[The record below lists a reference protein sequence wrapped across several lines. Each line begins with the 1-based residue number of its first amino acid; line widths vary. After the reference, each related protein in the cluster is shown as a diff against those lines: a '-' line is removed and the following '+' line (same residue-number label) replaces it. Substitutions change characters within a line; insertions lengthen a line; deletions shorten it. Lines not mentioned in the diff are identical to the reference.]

1 MDAEAEIY
9 IANKFRRRASAGLFV
24 GLLGLFGLGI
34 GVYAL
39 QTMPPRPP
47 EIEVR
52 SHESCPHPE
61 CKNPHPG
68 RASSGFNAGTATGVL
83 VGAYMALCAGLV
95 VAVVRD

>member
-9 IANKFRRRASAGLFV
+9 SANKFRRRASAGIFV
-24 GLLGLFGLGI
+24 GVLGLLGMSV

-47 EIEVR
+47 VVEEQT
-52 SHESCPHPE
+52 HQSCPHPE

-68 RASSGFNAGTATGVL
+68 KSSSFDTGTATGIL
-83 VGAYMALCAGLV
+83 VGVYLALCGGIT
-95 VAVVRD
+95 VAIVRD